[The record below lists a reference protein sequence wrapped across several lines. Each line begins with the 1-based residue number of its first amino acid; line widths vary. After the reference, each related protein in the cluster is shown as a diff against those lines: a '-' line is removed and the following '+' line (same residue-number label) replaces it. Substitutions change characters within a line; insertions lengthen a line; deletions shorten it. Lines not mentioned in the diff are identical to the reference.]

1 MPTLV
6 RVRSKCRRT
15 AARPRIEEVG
25 RNVARPPVVASLQHL
40 GDVARIYRSPVGE
53 GKVLSFDTRTHTHT
67 LSLSNQPRK
76 KPKKSTYIVS
86 MRGIDSKKW
95 YAKITAMSRLQV
107 RFFGHMMI
115 MRKCG
120 AVRAIQAKCGEV
132 IQTSSTKRPRRSPI
146 HGEHRDEKRYGQ
158 YNNNRN
164 LNPISRLP
172 SESQCIMKWSLLWIH
187 CLCSA
192 PAFG

>member
-1 MPTLV
+1 M

-53 GKVLSFDTRTHTHT
+53 GKVLSFDTRTHTHI
-67 LSLSNQPRK
+67 LSLKSASQ
-76 KPKKSTYIVS
+76 KPKKKHIYSQHARYRQRKMVCKDHGHVTS
-86 MRGIDSKKW
+86 ASALFW
-95 YAKITAMSRLQV
+95 
-107 RFFGHMMI
+107 GHMM

-158 YNNNRN
+158 YNNHRN

>member
-1 MPTLV
+1 MTH
-6 RVRSKCRRT
+6 
-15 AARPRIEEVG
+15 A
-25 RNVARPPVVASLQHL
+25 
-40 GDVARIYRSPVGE
+40 
-53 GKVLSFDTRTHTHT
+53 RTHTF
-67 LSLSNQPRK
+67 SLSQISLAKTK
-76 KPKKSTYIVS
+76 KKGTYIVS
-86 MRGIDSKKW
+86 MRGIDSEKW

-107 RFFGHMMI
+107 RFFGHMMM

-158 YNNNRN
+158 YNNHRN

-172 SESQCIMKWSLLWIH
+172 SESQCIMKWSLRSYGFIAHARLPLSDNNSRIIWR
-187 CLCSA
+187 L
-192 PAFG
+192 

>member
-1 MPTLV
+1 M
-6 RVRSKCRRT
+6 
-15 AARPRIEEVG
+15 
-25 RNVARPPVVASLQHL
+25 
-40 GDVARIYRSPVGE
+40 GE
-53 GKVLSFDTRTHTHT
+53 GKVFSFDTHTRTHTF
-67 LSLSNQPRK
+67 SLSNQPRK
-76 KPKKSTYIVS
+76 NRKKKHIYSQHARY
-86 MRGIDSKKW
+86 RQRKW

-107 RFFGHMMI
+107 RFFGHMMMM

-158 YNNNRN
+158 YNNHRN

-172 SESQCIMKWSLLWIH
+172 SEAQCIMKWSLLWIH

>member
-1 MPTLV
+1 MPKDCGPPTN
-6 RVRSKCRRT
+6 RRGRAKRSASASRSFAPASRRRGKDLSI
-15 AARPRIEEVG
+15 ARG
-25 RNVARPPVVASLQHL
+25 RR
-40 GDVARIYRSPVGE
+40 E
-53 GKVLSFDTRTHTHT
+53 GLFLLTHARTHTHAHT
-67 LSLSNQPRK
+67 QIGLAKYQK
-76 KPKKSTYIVS
+76 KGTYIVS
-86 MRGIDSKKW
+86 MRGIDSEKW
-95 YAKITAMSRLQV
+95 YTKITAMSRLQV
-107 RFFGHMMI
+107 RFFGHMMM

-132 IQTSSTKRPRRSPI
+132 IQTSSTKRPRRFPI

-158 YNNNRN
+158 YNNHRN

>member
-1 MPTLV
+1 MTH
-6 RVRSKCRRT
+6 
-15 AARPRIEEVG
+15 A
-25 RNVARPPVVASLQHL
+25 
-40 GDVARIYRSPVGE
+40 
-53 GKVLSFDTRTHTHT
+53 RTHTHSP
-67 LSLSNQPRK
+67 SLSQISLAK
-76 KPKKSTYIVS
+76 TKKSTYIVS
-86 MRGIDSKKW
+86 MRGIDSEKW

-107 RFFGHMMI
+107 RFFGHMMM

-158 YNNNRN
+158 YNNHRN

-172 SESQCIMKWSLLWIH
+172 SECQCIMKWSLRSYGFIAHARLPLSDNNSRIIWR
-187 CLCSA
+187 L
-192 PAFG
+192 

>member
-1 MPTLV
+1 MVFFDVPTLV

-67 LSLSNQPRK
+67 LSLSLKSASQ

-86 MRGIDSKKW
+86 MRGIDSEKW

-107 RFFGHMMI
+107 RFFGAYDDDVK
-115 MRKCG
+115 MRCG
-120 AVRAIQAKCGEV
+120 ACDTG
-132 IQTSSTKRPRRSPI
+132 
-146 HGEHRDEKRYGQ
+146 
-158 YNNNRN
+158 
-164 LNPISRLP
+164 
-172 SESQCIMKWSLLWIH
+172 
-187 CLCSA
+187 
-192 PAFG
+192 